1 MGSPP
6 PDPELK
12 LETLKLLL
20 YLVPIF
26 GFFPALWS
34 LYRQS
39 PSRRE
44 QQVSRTVVILAMG
57 WLLTYGV
64 TLGGAQVVDGAST
77 RLVVT
82 SLLATTG
89 YFVTNL
95 WLMIRLLQGHTPRL
109 PGLKALGDRL
119 P

>member
-1 MGSPP
+1 MIRHQ
-6 PDPELK
+6 DPETK

-34 LYRQS
+34 LYARQG
-39 PSRRE
+39 SRRE
-44 QQVSRTVVILAMG
+44 NTVSKTA
-57 WLLTYGV
+57 V
-64 TLGGAQVVDGAST
+64 TLALIWVAAYGLSSAGAQGTDLMSA

-82 SLLATTG
+82 GLLGTTG
-89 YFVTNL
+89 YFITNF
-95 WLMIRLLQGHTPRL
+95 WLMIRLLRGSSVRL
-109 PGLKALGDRL
+109 PGVGTLSDRL